1 MTPVTTTAT
10 ARPTSSVEPLG
21 PLFIRHRRVAA
32 EVCTLTVAW
41 QVFDEPL
48 VVAANRDERYDRPAR
63 APSVLDVDA
72 PDGGSARRVVAP
84 IDREAGGTWIGYND
98 AGVVVALTNRWL
110 PGGAAPDE
118 GARSRGLLVRDAL
131 ARPSA
136 EAAIRYV
143 ERELVGRAYEGF
155 YLLAADDGAALLVEN
170 DGGPRIHRLAPG
182 VHVVMNVG
190 FDANYRLPDE
200 ERLHEPARR
209 QAESGRR
216 LFERL
221 RPEPGERADA
231 WRDRAAGALGDHDV
245 GVCIHD
251 AGPGGGFGTRSSSL
265 ITVDGAGRG
274 TYLFA
279 DGPPC
284 ETPYEPVDAGP

>member
-1 MTPVTTTAT
+1 
-10 ARPTSSVEPLG
+10 
-21 PLFIRHRRVAA
+21 
-32 EVCTLTVAW
+32 VCTLTLAW
-41 QVFDEPL
+41 QSFDTP
-48 VVAANRDERYDRPAR
+48 VVVGANRDERYDRPASPPAVR
-63 APSVLDVDA
+63 E
-72 PDGGSARRVVAP
+72 GKRRFVAP
-84 IDREAGGTWIGYND
+84 LDEEAGGTWIGYNE
-98 AGVVVALTNRWL
+98 AGLVAALTNRWL
-110 PGGAAPDE
+110 PGSVEPGTGD
-118 GARSRGLLVRDAL
+118 RSRGLLVRDVLGRSGAEDA
-131 ARPSA
+131 ARF
-136 EAAIRYV
+136 V
-143 ERELVGRAYEGF
+143 ERELAGRAYEGF
-155 YLLAADDGAALLVEN
+155 YLLLADARAALLIEN